1 MTDLGTRPAL
11 VGIAGGIGA
20 GKSVVSRVLR
30 LRGYKVYDC
39 DSRAREL
46 MDTSAD
52 IKEALCRWCGEDVI
66 DGEGR
71 IDRARLGELF
81 FADAGLRSRVNALV
95 HERVR
100 DDVKR
105 FVSMSAG
112 AAVFVEAAV
121 MVTSG
126 LADMCDMVL
135 WVTAPEEVRVKR
147 AMERDGMGRE
157 NILARIESQRHELE
171 ALKAH
176 SLKVMEIINDDTVPL
191 LPQISRVT
199 DSLEALAKI

>member
-1 MTDLGTRPAL
+1 MTELGTRPAL

-46 MDTSAD
+46 MDTSVD
-52 IKEALCRWCGEDVI
+52 IKEALCRWCGEEI
-66 DGEGR
+66 INPEGC
-71 IDRARLGELF
+71 IDRVRLGKLF

-100 DDVKR
+100 EDVER
-105 FVSMSAG
+105 FVTESEG

-126 LADMCDMVL
+126 LADICDMVL
-135 WVTAPEEVRVKR
+135 WVTAPETVRIKR
-147 AMERDGMGRE
+147 AMERDGMERDSV
-157 NILARIESQRHELE
+157 LARIDSQRHELE
-171 ALKAH
+171 ALQAH
-176 SLKVMEIINDDTVPL
+176 SLKVVEIINDDTVSL
-191 LPQISRVT
+191 LFQISRIT
-199 DSLEALAKI
+199 DSLEALVKI